1 MSTTPSITL
10 SQLGFDWPDG
20 SRALRE
26 LTATFGT
33 GRTGLI
39 GRNGSGKS
47 TLLRL
52 ITGELTP
59 TAGTIT
65 TTGDVAY
72 LPQDLTLAVH
82 ATTADLLG
90 VGSKLR
96 ALRAIETGDV
106 AERHF
111 DVLGNDWDIET
122 RAAEALRL
130 AGLGALASGAGIFD
144 RRVGELSGGE
154 AILVAVAGLKLRA
167 APITV
172 LDEPTNNLD
181 SEAKARLATMVRQW
195 KGALIVVSHD
205 TSLLDLMD
213 DTAELRDGSLTMFGG
228 GYSAW
233 RDYLE
238 VQQSA
243 AVHAQRAAENALA
256 KEKRQRVEAESKL
269 ARRLRAGKKASAEK
283 RVPPILANT
292 LKSSAQ
298 VSAGKLRT
306 DLSGKVDDARRL
318 VDAAAALVRSDDSMR
333 VDLPD
338 AGVPASRRLAVLRG
352 TNREFVIQ
360 GPERVAIIG
369 PNGVGKTTLLNRM
382 LHPESGGPE
391 IGNHELSSE
400 EPTHAGEPCFAT
412 AVAHTDRIGYLTQR
426 LDSLDETLSVLEN
439 VRAAA
444 PAVPPG
450 EVRNRLARF
459 LIRGEAVDRPVS
471 SLSGGERF
479 RVSLASVLLAE
490 PPIQLLVLDEP
501 TNNLD
506 LDSVDQLVD
515 ALSGFSGALV
525 VVSHDDAFRCRLG
538 IHRSLRLGADGSL
551 TETFN
556 NPS

>member
-1 MSTTPSITL
+1 MFTTPSVTL
-10 SQLGFDWPDG
+10 TNLGFDWPDG
-20 SRALRE
+20 SIALRG
-26 LTATFGT
+26 LSATFGT

-52 ITGELTP
+52 ITGELVP
-59 TAGTIT
+59 TSGTIT
-65 TTGDVAY
+65 ATGDVAY
-72 LPQDLTLAVH
+72 LPQDIALSIH
-82 ATTADLLG
+82 ATTAHVLG
-90 VGSKLR
+90 VREKLD
-96 ALRAIETGDV
+96 ALRAIESGDV
-106 AERHF
+106 AEHHF
-111 DVLGNDWDIET
+111 DTLGNDWDIET
-122 RAAEALRL
+122 RAREVLRW
-130 AGLGALASGAGIFD
+130 AGLGGLASGKGIFD

-154 AILVAVAGLKLRA
+154 SILVAIAGLKLRA

-181 SEAKARLATMVRQW
+181 SEARAHLAAMVRQW
-195 KGALIVVSHD
+195 RGALIVVSHD

-213 DTAELRDGSLTMFGG
+213 DTAELRDGSLTVFGG

-233 RDYLE
+233 RGHLE

-243 AVHAQRAAENALA
+243 ALQAQRSAEQNLA

-269 ARRLRAGKKASAEK
+269 ARRLRAGKKASIEK
-283 RVPPILANT
+283 RVPPIVANNR
-292 LKSSAQ
+292 KSAAQ

-306 DLSGKVDDARRL
+306 DLSGKVTDARRAAE
-318 VDAAAALVRSDDSMR
+318 VAAALVRSDDSIR

-338 AGVPASRRLAVLRG
+338 AGVPASRRIAVLRG
-352 TNREFVIQ
+352 TNRDVVIQ
-360 GPERVAIIG
+360 GPERVAIVG

-382 LHPESGGPE
+382 LHPGPE
-391 IGNHELSSE
+391 RPEAPNRELNSTESSH
-400 EPTHAGEPCFAT
+400 TRGRCFAT
-412 AVAHTDRIGYLTQR
+412 AQAHTDRIGYLTQR
-426 LDSLDETLSVLEN
+426 LDSLDEKLSVLEN

-444 PAVPPG
+444 PTVLPG
-450 EVRNRLARF
+450 EVRNSLARF
-459 LIRGEAVDRPVS
+459 LIRGDAVDRPVS

-490 PPIQLLVLDEP
+490 PPVQLLVLDEP

-515 ALSGFSGALV
+515 ALSEFSGALL
-525 VVSHDDAFRCRLG
+525 VVSHDDSFLGRLG
-538 IHRSLRLGADGSL
+538 INRSLRLGSDGSL
-551 TETFN
+551 TEMPS